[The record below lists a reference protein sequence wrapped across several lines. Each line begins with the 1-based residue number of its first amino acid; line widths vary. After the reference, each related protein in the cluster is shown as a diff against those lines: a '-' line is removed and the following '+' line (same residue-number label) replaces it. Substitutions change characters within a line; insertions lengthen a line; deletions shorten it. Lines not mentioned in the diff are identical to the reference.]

1 MESFVGN
8 IPQKVSDRII
18 KDRPVMM
25 ERKFYLDL
33 LRVIAISAVVMIHV
47 SADYVVNPD
56 NLIAFTIGNI
66 FDSLS
71 RLGVPLFLMISGALI
86 LDENKEFNCK
96 KKIFSLLIPWFTWSF
111 LYALCFKVVLP
122 ILKGESFSFLGF
134 IANFIKGHFHLWY
147 MWAIIGLYLITP
159 ILRKFVKIE
168 NKQIVAY
175 FIVLSLLFQFTKP
188 IITLLFEEVSFIS
201 KVEGTYTYIFENLN
215 LDFLGGLTT
224 YFLTGWFLSNIN
236 LKKLTVTILYIMG
249 TVGLMCI
256 IIFTQ
261 ILPHQYTLTYSNSG
275 LFVFFYSVAI
285 FLLVK
290 KMCSQCKSSNRVIIG
305 LSNLSFG
312 VYLIHMF
319 VHTIVAYVLPNNPLF
334 IPVIFLATIA
344 ISAMICYVISKIP
357 IAKKSIRA

>member
-1 MESFVGN
+1 MKNFVEN

-47 SADYVVNPD
+47 SGTYVVNPD
-56 NLIAFTIGNI
+56 NLIAFTMGNI

-71 RLGVPLFLMISGALI
+71 RLGVPLFLMISGALN
-86 LDENKEFNCK
+86 LDENKDFDCK
-96 KKIFSLLIPWFTWSF
+96 KKILSLLIPWFTWSF
-111 LYALCFKVVLP
+111 LYALGFRVVLP
-122 ILKGESFSFLGF
+122 ILKRESFSFLGF
-134 IANFIKGHFHLWY
+134 VADFTKGHSHMWY
-147 MWAIIGLYLITP
+147 MWAIMGLYLITP
-159 ILRKFVKIE
+159 ILRKFVKKE

-188 IITLLFEEVSFIS
+188 IITLLFEEVGFIS
-201 KVEGTYTYIFENLN
+201 EVEGAYTYIFEKLN

-236 LKKLTVTILYIMG
+236 FKRLTVTVLCIMG
-249 TVGLMCI
+249 ILGLMCI
-256 IIFTQ
+256 IILTQ
-261 ILPHQYTLTYSNSG
+261 ILPHQYTLTYSISG
-275 LFVFFYSVAI
+275 LFVFLYSVAI

-290 KMCSQCKSSNRVIIG
+290 QMCSKCKSFSRIVIG
-305 LSNLSFG
+305 VSKLSFG
-312 VYLIHMF
+312 IYLIHMF
-319 VHTIVAYVLPNNPLF
+319 VHTIVAYVLPKNPLF
-334 IPVIFLATIA
+334 IPVIFLVTIV
-344 ISAMICYVISKIP
+344 ISTMISYVISKIP